1 MAMKVCVYGAGAIG
15 SLIAARL
22 SAAGEQVSMIARGE
36 TLSALKTQGVGL
48 AQVDGAP
55 QFYPVTAVA
64 DPGVLGVQ
72 DLVVVATK
80 QCSANEVI
88 RKLSPLLNENT
99 PVLLAMNGVPWWF
112 LDGLEQAPDD
122 RVLRC
127 LDPDGDLRD
136 ILPSQQVLGCVLHLS
151 ATMADPGVVRL
162 NGGNTLLI
170 GSPLKTMSSSLKAT
184 VERLSYAGFEARESA
199 DIHHDIWFKLLGNMT
214 MNPVSALTRSTTDR
228 ILDDPLVSRFC
239 CQVMTEA
246 VQVGAALGCHME
258 QTPEERNAETRKL
271 GCFKTSM
278 LQDAE
283 ACRELEYQALV
294 GVVHELA
301 LKLQIDTPNLEILY
315 GLIRL
320 LDSNLCEHKKL
331 K

>member
-15 SLIAARL
+15 SLLAARL

-36 TLSALKTQGVGL
+36 ALSVLQAQGVGL
-48 AQVDGAP
+48 AQADGAP
-55 QFYPVTAVA
+55 QFYPVTAAA

-80 QCSANEVI
+80 QGSANEVI
-88 RKLSPLLNENT
+88 RKLGPLLSEST

-127 LDPDGDLRD
+127 LDPDGDLRE
-136 ILPSQQVLGCVLHLS
+136 ILPSRQVLGCVLHLS
-151 ATMADPGVVRL
+151 ASRAGPGVVRL

-170 GSPLKTMSSSLKAT
+170 GSPLKAMPEALKAT
-184 VERLSYAGFEARESA
+184 VERLNHAGFDAREST
-199 DIHHDIWFKLLGNMT
+199 DIHRDIWFKLLGNMT
-214 MNPVSALTRSTTDR
+214 MNPVSALTRATTDR
-228 ILDDPLVSRFC
+228 ILDDPLVNGFC
-239 CQVMTEA
+239 CRVMTEA
-246 VQVGAALGCHME
+246 AEIGAALGCHME

-271 GCFKTSM
+271 GPFKTSM

-283 ACRELEYQALV
+283 AGRELEYEALV

-301 LKLQIDTPNLEILY
+301 LKLRIHAPNLETLY

-320 LDSNLCEHKKL
+320 LGSNIGTYKN
-331 K
+331 

>member
-1 MAMKVCVYGAGAIG
+1 MKVCVYGAGAIG

-22 SAAGEQVSMIARGE
+22 SAAGEQVSMIARGKN
-36 TLSALKTQGVGL
+36 LAALQSQGVGL
-48 AQVDGAP
+48 VQAGAAP
-55 QFYPVTAVA
+55 QFYPVTAAA

-80 QCSANEVI
+80 QCSVNEVI
-88 RKLSPLLNENT
+88 RKLGPLLGEST

-127 LDPDGDLRD
+127 LDPEGDLRD
-136 ILPSQQVLGCVLHLS
+136 MLPSRQVLGCVLHLS
-151 ATMADPGVVRL
+151 AVMISPGIVQL
-162 NGGNTLLI
+162 NGGNTMLV
-170 GSPLKTMSSSLKAT
+170 GSPLKTMSTSLKMT
-184 VERLSYAGFEARESA
+184 VERLSHAGFDSREST
-199 DIHHDIWFKLLGNMT
+199 DIHRDIWFKLLGNMT
-214 MNPVSALTRSTTDR
+214 MNPVSALTRATTDR
-228 ILDDPLVSRFC
+228 ILDDPLVSDFC
-239 CQVMTEA
+239 CRVMTEA
-246 VQVGAALGCHME
+246 AEIGAALGCHME

-283 ACRELEYQALV
+283 AGRDLEFQALV

-301 LKLQIDTPNLEILY
+301 LKLRIHAPNLETLY

-320 LDSNLCEHKKL
+320 LGSNISTHKN
-331 K
+331 